1 MTFKDYIGDDKV
13 DMKFRSKKGVSTG
26 LAQQAGLAVSKL
38 IDKAISNCKY
48 VEKADVY
55 VQGLGI
61 KGNLNYDE
69 VVIDLY
75 TKDCDIR
82 ITPMTT
88 DKDQENSAYF
98 QALYDLKTK
107 IEIELHKSKIF
118 DFEHQPKDFIDES
131 SARFSFEINLKRQFW
146 RF

>member
-1 MTFKDYIGDDKV
+1 MTFKDYIGDDRV
-13 DMKFRSKKGVSTG
+13 DMKFRGKKGVSTG
-26 LAQQAGLAVSKL
+26 IAQQAGLAVSKL
-38 IDKAISNCKY
+38 IDGVISKCKF
-48 VEKADVY
+48 VESAEVY
-55 VQGLGI
+55 IQGLGI

-88 DKDQENSAYF
+88 KEDQEKSAYF
-98 QALYDLKTK
+98 QALFDLKTK
-107 IEIELHKSKIF
+107 IEIELNKSKIF
-118 DFEHQPKDFIDES
+118 DFEYQPKDFIDEN
-131 SARFSFEINLKRQFW
+131 SARFSFEINLKKQFW